1 MGLSKAGTGNRKWLR
16 KGGVKLAHVGAKD
29 YDDLDGFR
37 RVQQDLKD
45 QSFYTGKI
53 DGYFWGASVKAF
65 KAANCHNKIIYGDRL
80 LDAPE
85 GVDLYNYWHE
95 PVKQL
100 RTGGKLEADQILLHE
115 SVSSTWSKTVNVLL
129 RRHLGV
135 HLLVRKDGTAIQTC
149 DLARRTVHAGRQNS
163 RSVAVEA
170 ISDYYGHRAKTG
182 QTVINAIW
190 AHKKKYILPSSRML
204 DTIWK
209 LVSWTTEH
217 TEVPLTFP
225 ATEDGKFRWGRG
237 EWKKPGIV
245 AHHRSAHADGCF
257 VEHYCQLRSFGHDHG
272 AAWNLTASAASEGKR
287 LTILPGVNDG

>member
-85 GVDLYNYWHE
+85 G
-95 PVKQL
+95 
-100 RTGGKLEADQILLHE
+100 
-115 SVSSTWSKTVNVLL
+115 
-129 RRHLGV
+129 GV
-135 HLLVRKDGTAIQTC
+135 HFLARKDGTAIQTC